1 LGPKA
6 ASAKGQ
12 DSSLSGKPAAPFVTV
27 TKIELPWRTVAKVIL
42 ILVLIWL
49 LLRLWS
55 ILLLV
60 MIGLLLSAA
69 LDPAVAMLERR
80 GLKRGRAVAV
90 IFFALLGV
98 ISLLLLLAIPP
109 MIQEGADFAE
119 DLPEYVERTRG
130 LLESRYPS
138 VYERMVDFAQ
148 QQAEGGGTIDIPVPQ
163 VLSVGAGI
171 LQAASNTLLVIVMTA
186 YFLTGGRRI
195 YAWSVRYLPD
205 RYETRVR
212 QTIPEISRTVSGYVL
227 GQSVLCISFGIFT
240 FIVLTAVGVQ
250 QALFLALVAAFMDAI
265 PMIGVVL
272 ATIPAVLLALTV
284 SITAAVIVLAAY
296 LIYQQIENYVI
307 SPRVFGDRLKL
318 SPFAIL
324 IAVLVGGELL
334 GILGIFIALPLA
346 AAVPAVERIW
356 IRPLKQGA
364 TRESAV
370 EPELASMPE
379 S

>member
-1 LGPKA
+1 
-6 ASAKGQ
+6 
-12 DSSLSGKPAAPFVTV
+12 VTV

-171 LQAASNTLLVIVMTA
+171 LQAVSNTLLVIVMTA